1 MENQIEKVQ
10 LPTQETPESQ
20 MLINQDYS
28 QGPQPGD
35 IINILYSGETGMVE
49 AWTIGSESDYMIQ
62 VAYDPES
69 ILFTKTFYCQVV
81 DGEIIYRQD
90 LYEKNL
96 AERLLAEKK
105 TEATAYIAYATP
117 LINRH
122 RDEQELGDPTTLT
135 TTQYRELLRKRNEA
149 TTILNSLI

>member
-1 MENQIEKVQ
+1 MENQIEAI
-10 LPTQETPESQ
+10 LETPESNL
-20 MLINQDYS
+20 MADESYMTN
-28 QGPQPGD
+28 PQPGD
-35 IINILYSGETGMVE
+35 TINILYSPETGMVE

-90 LYEKNL
+90 LYEKDQ
-96 AERLLAEKK
+96 AARLLAQKK
-105 TEATAYIAYATP
+105 VDAQAYIEYATP

-122 RDEQELGDPTTLT
+122 RDELELGDPTTLT

-149 TTILNSLI
+149 TTVLNSLI